1 LKFLILVGD
10 GMADFPLPE
19 LGGRTPLEAAATPGM
34 DAVARAGQTGLFYPV
49 PDGLPAG
56 SDIGNLSLF
65 GYNPRETYTGRAP
78 LEAANQG
85 IRMSADQV
93 AFRCNL
99 VTLRDGLMEDFTSEH
114 ISSQEAAE
122 LIAHLN
128 DCLSSYP
135 VRFYPGVSYRHLS
148 IVAAGPALLENLVR
162 LECTPPHD
170 ITGKPYES
178 YLPSGAGAD
187 LILDLMTQSMRALE
201 GHAVN
206 QARFDAGKRPATS
219 IWLWGQGRPATLAS
233 YASRFGVT
241 GAVISAVDLVKGIG
255 VCAGLEVLDVPGATG
270 YLDTNYEGKV
280 EAALAALERVDFVFV
295 HVEAPDETSHEGR
308 IDLKIRAIEEF
319 DSRVVAPCLDY
330 ASTRPDIRL
339 LVTPDHVTSIQS
351 RTHAGGAV
359 PFAMCGNGIAAGGI
373 SEYSEVAAQTSGIRI
388 ADGYRLVPCFVTCRQ
403 IDGAMLND
411 LGKE

>member
-1 LKFLILVGD
+1 LKYLVLVGD

-19 LGGRTPLEAAATPGM
+19 LGGRTPLQVASTPAM
-34 DAVARAGQTGLFYPV
+34 DTVAREGQTGLFFPI
-49 PDGLPAG
+49 PEGLAAG

-85 IRMSADQV
+85 IQMAADEV

-99 VTLRDGLMEDFTSEH
+99 VTLRDGLMKDFTSEH
-114 ISSQEAAE
+114 ISSEEAAE

-128 DCLSSYP
+128 DRLSSYP

-148 IVAAGPALLENLVR
+148 ILSAEPALLQNLVR
-162 LECTPPHD
+162 LDCTPPHD
-170 ITGKPYES
+170 ITGKPYEV

-187 LILDLMTQSMRALE
+187 LVLDLMAESMNVLE

-206 QARFDAGKRPATS
+206 RARMEAGKRPATS
-219 IWLWGQGRPATLAS
+219 IWLWGQGRPVTLPS
-233 YASRFGVT
+233 YHSRFGVS

-255 VCAGLEVLDVPGATG
+255 VCAGLEVLLVPGATG
-270 YLDTNYEGKV
+270 YLDTDYRGKV
-280 EAALAALERVDFVFV
+280 EAATSALERVDFVFL
-295 HVEAPDETSHEGR
+295 HVEAPDETSHQGR
-308 IDLKIRAIEEF
+308 IDLKTQAIEDF
-319 DSRVVAPCLDY
+319 DARVVGPCLEWANGRD
-330 ASTRPDIRL
+330 DVRL
-339 LVTPDHVTSIQS
+339 LVAADHVTSIRS

-359 PFAMCGNGIAAGGI
+359 PFCLGGKGVAAGAVG
-373 SEYSEVAAQTSGIRI
+373 EYSEAAAHSSQIVI
-388 ADGYRLVPCFVTCRQ
+388 PEGYRLVPCLIRCPQ
-403 IDGAMLND
+403 IDGTALNN